1 MKNINLPEMPLD
13 IFKVD
18 LSIKEYNDA
27 DILVYQE
34 NRENPIFCAWLK
46 NKRAIWFEKVDS
58 KWIEIEIGKETI
70 MSQNIGLAIEK
81 KFPNY
86 VNHLASEYL

>member
-1 MKNINLPEMPLD
+1 MKNIILPEMPID

-27 DILVYQE
+27 DILVYQG
-34 NRENPIFCAWLK
+34 NRENPIFCAWLN
-46 NKRAIWFEKVDS
+46 NKRSIWFEKIDS
-58 KWIEIEIGKETI
+58 KWIEIGIRNETI
-70 MSQNIGLAIEK
+70 MSRNIGLAIEK

-86 VNHLASEYL
+86 GDSIFT